1 MVQNHYFVL
10 TGAFGSGKSTVLEL
24 LRLRGVQVIV
34 EPARQILAEQR
45 SIQGNGV
52 PERDPRLF
60 VELMLS
66 RMLSTYRQ
74 SDSRPGPLLFDRGI
88 PDILAYARL
97 FGFDLPAAENAA
109 TLYRYNTKV
118 FIAPFWGEIYCTDE
132 ERTVPSSVARE
143 FGDHVRA
150 IYERLGYTPVDLP
163 CSSAEDRAEFI
174 LHRVNAP

>member
-45 SIQGNGV
+45 SIQGDGV

-66 RMLSTYRQ
+66 RMLSTYGQ
-74 SDSRPGPLLFDRGI
+74 YSSRPGPLLFDRGT
-88 PDILAYARL
+88 PDLLAYARL
-97 FGFDLPAAENAA
+97 FGFELPAVENAA
-109 TLYRYNTKV
+109 TTAKGGPV
-118 FIAPFWGEIYCTDE
+118 AP
-132 ERTVPSSVARE
+132 VLSKP
-143 FGDHVRA
+143 
-150 IYERLGYTPVDLP
+150 
-163 CSSAEDRAEFI
+163 
-174 LHRVNAP
+174 

>member
-24 LRLRGVQVIV
+24 LRLRGMQVIV

-66 RMLSTYRQ
+66 RMLSTYGQ
-74 SDSRPGPLLFDRGI
+74 SDSRPGPRLFDRGI

-97 FGFDLPAAENAA
+97 FGFDLPAAEKAA

-118 FIAPFWGEIYCTDE
+118 FIAPFWEEIYCTDE
-132 ERTVPSSVARE
+132 DRRVPSSVARE
-143 FGDHVRA
+143 FGGHVRA
-150 IYERLGYTPVDLP
+150 IYERLDYTLVDLP